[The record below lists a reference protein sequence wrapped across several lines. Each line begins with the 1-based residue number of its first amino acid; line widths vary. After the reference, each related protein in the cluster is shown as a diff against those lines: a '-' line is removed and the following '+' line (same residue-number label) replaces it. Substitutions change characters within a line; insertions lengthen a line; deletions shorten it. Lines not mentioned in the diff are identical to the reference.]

1 MIPRRLSRPALLFAG
16 ALAVLGVLAA
26 AWIVVGR
33 LTDQGASAVAGT
45 GAAVAV
51 DVRLRT
57 VDGDTGHPL
66 EGVEVRCRVEA
77 LAGARDTAV
86 RSDAEGIV
94 TLRDVEPDAT
104 LTIRMAAP
112 AGYEAF
118 TVEMTVEEAAVA
130 ALGGGSGVGVAAG
143 VTATIRGGG
152 SESVPGGAATDTGAG
167 AAGAEGVAGSSEGA
181 PAGSPGPQSAGAAAA
196 TSPKPESAAAHGT
209 PASGPAAAA
218 GTAAAIPAAP
228 LPLYKRSEQWLTWG
242 HTADRRRV
250 GPAVGIPDGPPIW
263 TRFLKYNIEY
273 PPALAY
279 GLAVFG
285 SYRGRLYAVRQSDGR
300 EVWSHQPGNQRAA
313 GKFANQVAVSSWT
326 EGSGGDARR
335 VARVFYA
342 NLNGVVGAL
351 DLFTGDPVWR
361 RVSGKAPGTD
371 GRTLVFRS
379 FEASPLVVGST
390 VYVATRYHR
399 ADSEAG
405 LWALDRRNGLP
416 RWFCKLGTTD
426 RSKIGASPTYSHG
439 RVFTASYDGSVFAVD
454 ARSGKLLWRRYIGG
468 EFYSSP
474 TVVGPHLYI
483 GNKTDGSL
491 YCLRVRDGSS
501 VWSSVLGSSVYS
513 SPAVAGGAVFV
524 GTSVDFVAVS
534 ESDGAVLWRVP
545 TAKVFGSASV
555 LGDVVYFSDLGTTY
569 GADVKTGKIV
579 WKWGAGRYSPVTATR
594 RVIVVCGRQ
603 RLYAF
608 RPAAE

>member
-1 MIPRRLSRPALLFAG
+1 MIRRRLSRPALLFAG

-26 AWIVVGR
+26 AWIVIGR
-33 LTDQGASAVAGT
+33 LIDQGASAVTGS

-57 VDGDTGHPL
+57 VDGDTGRPL
-66 EGVEVRCRVEA
+66 GGVEVRCRVEA
-77 LAGARDTAV
+77 FAGTRDMAA
-86 RSDAEGIV
+86 RSDAGGVV
-94 TLRDVEPDAT
+94 TLRGVEPDAT
-104 LTIRMAAP
+104 LTISMVAP

-118 TVEMTVEEAAVA
+118 PVEMSVDESAIA
-130 ALGGGSGVGVAAG
+130 ALGGGSGAGVAAG
-143 VTATIRGGG
+143 VTATIRGAGTGAAPAVAATAAGAGTAGTEGAAG
-152 SESVPGGAATDTGAG
+152 SPEGTGAGSPSPVPAGAAT
-167 AAGAEGVAGSSEGA
+167 AGS
-181 PAGSPGPQSAGAAAA
+181 
-196 TSPKPESAAAHGT
+196 TSPEPATADGT
-209 PASGPAAAA
+209 LASDPAVADGA
-218 GTAAAIPAAP
+218 TAAVPAAP

-242 HTADRRRV
+242 HTPDRRRV
-250 GPAVGIPDGPPIW
+250 GPAVGLPEGRPIW

-273 PPALAY
+273 PPSLAY

-313 GKFANQVAVSSWT
+313 GKFANQVAVSSWI
-326 EGSGGDARR
+326 EGSGDDARR

-361 RVSGKAPGTD
+361 RVSGKAPGTG

-379 FEASPLVVGST
+379 FEASPLVVGNT

-399 ADSEAG
+399 TDSEAG

-426 RSKIGASPTYSHG
+426 RSKIGASPTYSRG
-439 RVFTASYDGSVFAVD
+439 RVYTASYDGSVFAVD

-491 YCLRVRDGSS
+491 YCLRIRDGSLA
-501 VWSSVLGSSVYS
+501 WSSVLGSSVYS

-534 ESDGAVLWRVP
+534 ENDGAVLWRIP
-545 TAKVFGSASV
+545 TGKVFGSASV

-569 GADVKTGKIV
+569 GADTKTGKVI
-579 WKWGAGRYSPVTATR
+579 WTWGAGRYSPVTATR